1 MNKNKALLAGAAM
14 VALSMPLAQK
24 EAKAA
29 SASINASAEV
39 IAAINLAS
47 VTGVHFGT
55 MSITAAGT
63 LTLSTAGVKGGGS
76 GGISPVTGASA
87 EQAGQFTILASN
99 QAVDFS
105 TNLPVTLAPATNL
118 VMDEAYIAGAGMT
131 LNFTTAGA
139 ATLTA
144 SPVGAATTAQ
154 TLNVGGR
161 ISSTGAVAAGTY
173 SGSFQ
178 LTASYQ

>member
-29 SASINASAEV
+29 SASISASAVV
-39 IAAINLAS
+39 IAAINLAA

-55 MSITAAGT
+55 MSITGAGT
-63 LTLSTAGVKGGGS
+63 LTVSVGGAQGAGS

-87 EQAGQFTILASN
+87 EQQGQFTILASN
-99 QAVDFS
+99 QAVDFG
-105 TNLPVTLAPATNL
+105 TNLPFNL
-118 VMDEAYIAGAGMT
+118 GTPGFSMDEAYITGAG
-131 LNFTTAGA
+131 LNLSFTTAGA
-139 ATLTA
+139 ATLTGT
-144 SPVGAATTAQ
+144 PTGAATTAQ

-161 ISSTGAVAAGTY
+161 ISSTGAVGAGTY